1 MLCLFLHLLVDI
13 CTFWLSWVML
23 LWTLLYKYL
32 FMSLLSVL
40 LGIWLG
46 VKLLDHMVILCL
58 TFWRT
63 AKLVFHTTVPFS
75 IAMHKSSN
83 FSISLPN
90 LFSFKKK
97 NRYPNGCELVF
108 PKVFFYN
115 VLYPT
120 IFSHKCHR
128 TKYLFIHCFIPSW
141 AKHIVFI
148 Q

>member
-63 AKLVFHTTVPFS
+63 AKLVFHTIVPFS
-75 IAMHKSSN
+75 IPTSN
-83 FSISLPN
+83 AQEFQLLHILAK
-90 LFSFKKK
+90 LVFLLKK

-108 PKVFFYN
+108 HKVFFTMFFT
-115 VLYPT
+115 LP
-120 IFSHKCHR
+120 FSLISAIGPNTC
-128 TKYLFIHCFIPSW
+128 LFTALSPVGPST
-141 AKHIVFI
+141 
-148 Q
+148 